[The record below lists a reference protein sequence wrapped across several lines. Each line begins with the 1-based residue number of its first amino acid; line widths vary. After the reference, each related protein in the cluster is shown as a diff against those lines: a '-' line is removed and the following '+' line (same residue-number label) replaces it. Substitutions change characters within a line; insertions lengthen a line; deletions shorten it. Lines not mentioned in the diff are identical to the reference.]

1 MFRVVCCIFSGGDED
16 RESSTNDNI
25 QAKRRNLQS
34 VFVED
39 DAFGYYFESSKQ
51 ACVQIIKHL
60 ILLS

>member
-25 QAKRRNLQS
+25 QAKRRNLES

-39 DAFGYYFESSKQ
+39 DAFGYYFE
-51 ACVQIIKHL
+51 
-60 ILLS
+60 